1 MHMRAALACIS
12 EVAMLSAPGADFW
25 EGPKRRGATGDAVFG
40 NKYFPAYAHT
50 PPDSTLDEGGVEKLF
65 FGNRLDSC
73 AALLH
78 SVSRGAGMPNP
89 SRFGACA
96 AVEAVT
102 IVHDLSYVTQSNRTR
117 KRMKTE

>member
-1 MHMRAALACIS
+1 
-12 EVAMLSAPGADFW
+12 
-25 EGPKRRGATGDAVFG
+25 
-40 NKYFPAYAHT
+40 
-50 PPDSTLDEGGVEKLF
+50 
-65 FGNRLDSC
+65 
-73 AALLH
+73 
-78 SVSRGAGMPNP
+78 MPNP